1 MLLEMHGR
9 KPTDKDIRFAGTDE
23 MRCTTFCALQFELF
37 HKLPEVVIAAAHM
50 LSNHSS
56 DKQ

>member
-1 MLLEMHGR
+1 MHGR